1 MIKINTN
8 HIGDLP
14 LVVDGTEDSAI
25 LELPADAGLTANGK
39 IHYNLFATMT
49 GMDLLVTGTV
59 KLDVVAVC
67 GRCLEEFSM
76 ELSVKDVCHL
86 YEKAEG
92 QEIDVADDIR
102 EDLLLA
108 LPLVFKCSPKCTGIC
123 TGCGANLNTEKCSC
137 GKKKKKSKPEPE
149 KPDEPSPWDVL
160 SALKF

>member
-14 LVVDGTEDSAI
+14 LTVDGTEDSSI
-25 LELPADAGLTANGK
+25 LELQNESGLTVNGK
-39 IHYNLFATMT
+39 IHYKLLATMT
-49 GMDLLVTGTV
+49 GMDLLVTGSV
-59 KLDVVAVC
+59 KLDVTAEC
-67 GRCLEEFSM
+67 GLCLEQFPM

-108 LPLVFKCSPKCTGIC
+108 LPLVFKCSPECKGIC
-123 TGCGANLNTEKCSC
+123 AGCGANLNTEKCSC
-137 GKKKKKSKPEPE
+137 GKKKKKTKSEPE
-149 KPDEPSPWDVL
+149 KPDEPSPWDAL

>member
-14 LVVDGTEDSAI
+14 LVVNGTEDSSI
-25 LELPADAGLTANGK
+25 LELDGEAGLTVNGK
-39 IHYNLFATMT
+39 IYYDLLATMT
-49 GMDLLVTGTV
+49 GMDLLVTGTA
-59 KLDVVAVC
+59 KLSVTAEC
-67 GRCLEEFSM
+67 GKCLEPFPM
-76 ELSVKDVCHL
+76 ELAVKDVCHL

-108 LPLVFKCSPKCTGIC
+108 LPLVFKCSPGCKGIC

-137 GKKKKKSKPEPE
+137 GKKKKKTKSEPE
-149 KPDEPSPWDVL
+149 TPDEPSPWDAL